1 MNVIFLTLGF
11 WLLLPFFVLLI
22 WLRFI
27 AYPKQLRNSI
37 NLAAVS
43 LLSSILS
50 CAIGTGFGGQTRAL
64 HIWPQVQGALAALFV
79 FLLVFGAGWW
89 LARKR

>member
-1 MNVIFLTLGF
+1 MNVIVLTLCF
-11 WLLLPFFVLLI
+11 WLLLPFFALLI

-27 AYPKQLRNSI
+27 AYPKHLRASI

-43 LLSSILS
+43 LLSALLS
-50 CAIGTGFGGQTRAL
+50 CAIATSFGGHARAQ

-79 FLLVFGAGWW
+79 FLLVFGVGWW